1 MMEINITERP
11 LKAVVL
17 GASSDIGNAL
27 CMDWIEKNWA
37 VWGTYRTMSPS
48 VEKLQGQLQ
57 DLVQCALDNVDSV
70 DKACEILGQQL
81 KNWDVVVLGPGLQE
95 PIGLFES
102 CDFDEWAHSI
112 EVNFINQLRF
122 LRGILPTKNQ
132 EPSENGP
139 TVIFFAGGGVNN
151 APIRYSAYTV
161 AKVAMVKMVELL
173 AAEMPDVKFVII
185 GPGWVKTKIHNS
197 VLASKENAGASYART
212 IEKFKNNEFV
222 PMDKVVEC
230 CNVMIE
236 GDKAALTGRNISVE
250 FDCWSEPQFLSFLN
264 ENSNIYKLRRFG
276 NDL

>member
-1 MMEINITERP
+1 MEINTTERP
-11 LKAVVL
+11 LRAVVL

-27 CMDWIEKNWA
+27 CMDWVAKNWA

-48 VEKLQGQLQ
+48 VEKLQDQLQ
-57 DLVQCALDNVDSV
+57 GLVECVLDNVDSV
-70 DKACEILGQQL
+70 DKACETLGRQL

-95 PIGLFES
+95 PIGLFDS
-102 CDFDEWAHSI
+102 CNFDEWAHSI

-122 LRGILPTKNQ
+122 LHGILPTKNQ
-132 EPSENGP
+132 EPSDNGP

-151 APIRYSAYTV
+151 APICYSAYTV

-173 AAEMPDVKFVII
+173 AAEMPDVKFVIV

-197 VLASKENAGASYART
+197 VLGSKENAGASYDRT

-222 PMDKVVEC
+222 PMSRVVEC
-230 CNVMIE
+230 CNAMIS

-250 FDCWSEPQFLSFLN
+250 FDCWNEPQFLSFLN
-264 ENSNIYKLRRFG
+264 ENSDIYKLRRFG

>member
-1 MMEINITERP
+1 MNTTQRP

-27 CMDWIEKNWA
+27 CMDWVAKNWA
-37 VWGTYRTMSPS
+37 VWGTYRTMSQS
-48 VEKLQGQLQ
+48 VEKLQDQLRG
-57 DLVQCALDNVDSV
+57 LVHCVLDNVSSV
-70 DKACEILGQQL
+70 DKASETLGQQL

-95 PIGLFES
+95 PIGLFDT
-102 CDFDEWAHSI
+102 CNFDEWTHSI

-122 LRGILPTKNQ
+122 LHGIFPYRSQ
-132 EPSENGP
+132 RPSSSGP
-139 TVIFFAGGGVNN
+139 TVIFFSGGGINS

-173 AAEMPDVKFVII
+173 AAEMPDIKFVII

-197 VLASKENAGASYART
+197 VLASKENAGASYDRT

-222 PMDKVVEC
+222 PMSKVVDC
-230 CNVMIE
+230 CNIMIA

-250 FDCWSEPQFLSFLN
+250 FDRWSEPQFVSFLN
-264 ENSNIYKLRRFG
+264 ENSDIYKLRRFG
-276 NDL
+276 NEL

>member
-1 MMEINITERP
+1 VEINTTERP
-11 LKAVVL
+11 LRAVVL

-27 CMDWIEKNWA
+27 CMDWVAKNWA

-48 VEKLQGQLQ
+48 VEKLQDQLQ
-57 DLVQCALDNVDSV
+57 GLVECVLDNVDSV
-70 DKACEILGQQL
+70 DKACETLGRQL

-95 PIGLFES
+95 PIGLFDS
-102 CDFDEWAHSI
+102 CSFDEWAHSI

-122 LRGILPTKNQ
+122 LHGILPTKNQ
-132 EPSENGP
+132 EPSDNGP

-173 AAEMPDVKFVII
+173 AAEMPDVKFVIV

-197 VLASKENAGASYART
+197 VLGSKENAGASYDRT

-222 PMDKVVEC
+222 PMSRVVEC
-230 CNVMIE
+230 CNAMIS

-250 FDCWSEPQFLSFLN
+250 FDCWNEPQFLSFLN
-264 ENSNIYKLRRFG
+264 ENSDIYKLRRFG